1 MLSFLWWFKHKILF
15 PSGSLLENCWQSKE
29 ILCCPA
35 STKCGTD
42 VIILAWFRC
51 YSCHDSVCSLMETWY
66 WPWIDVETKNFLTI
80 FHPCNA
86 KKHVKCI
93 SCWLGKNVY
102 CRFQDHLHFSR
113 FFCTAKIIQSE
124 IPLWPPLKFL
134 LCFSKSESLTTT
146 IVKLMK
152 PPLGNSL
159 VSDFFKIL
167 RIQSNMFSL
176 KHVVIKTSG

>member
-1 MLSFLWWFKHKILF
+1 MLSSQHQVWHRCHYFGMIQVLQLSWFSLFSDGDLILTMNWCWNEKLPYNI
-15 PSGSLLENCWQSKE
+15 PSLQC
-29 ILCCPA
+29 
-35 STKCGTD
+35 
-42 VIILAWFRC
+42 
-51 YSCHDSVCSLMETWY
+51 
-66 WPWIDVETKNFLTI
+66 
-80 FHPCNA
+80 

-134 LCFSKSESLTTT
+134 LCFPKSESLTTT